1 MHCSYL
7 RRHQEAR
14 SCAHSEMDAVPPALL
29 LQRCRL
35 TIACV
40 SVQNV
45 DLQQQHVLASEEKR
59 AQRFTHVFGQH
70 VDMLEKRFPHEG
82 VVALRSQL
90 SEDNDSDSDR
100 RSGGANEG
108 SALVAEARA
117 SAISSRRMMKASQIS
132 SFIGASI
139 RCSNSSS
146 ITIIHR
152 NYASAINVM

>member
-7 RRHQEAR
+7 RRHQEAQ

-35 TIACV
+35 SIACV

-45 DLQQQHVLASEEKR
+45 DLQQPHVLAHAATRACGEKR
-59 AQRFTHVFGQH
+59 AQGFTHIFGQH

-90 SEDNDSDSDR
+90 SEDNDGDSDR

-108 SALVAEARA
+108 SALVAAARA
-117 SAISSRRMMKASQIS
+117 SAI
-132 SFIGASI
+132 
-139 RCSNSSS
+139 
-146 ITIIHR
+146 
-152 NYASAINVM
+152 